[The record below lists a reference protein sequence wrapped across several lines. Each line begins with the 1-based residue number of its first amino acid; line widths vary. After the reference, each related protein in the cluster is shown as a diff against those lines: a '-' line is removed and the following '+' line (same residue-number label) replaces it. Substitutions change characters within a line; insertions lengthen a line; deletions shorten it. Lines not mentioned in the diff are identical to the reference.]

1 MNWNKINIK
10 AILEVLRDMEKNTP
24 TIDGEYAIL
33 YSDGKEELK
42 ISYKN
47 LEQ

>member
-47 LEQ
+47 LDK